1 MDQSQPESSRSTAL
15 DFDLNEIDSAFLDD
29 PYPTYKALREHEP
42 VHRNLDGTYFL
53 TRYAD
58 VSAIFKDKQMSS
70 DKTIDFKPKFGDS
83 PLYEHHTTS
92 LVFND
97 PTYHTR
103 VRTLLSA
110 AFSPRA
116 IAELKNRVEQVVD
129 DLLKTIE
136 EKPEFDA
143 VHEFATTVPTQIVG
157 DMLGIPMSER
167 YQLRGWSLKILG
179 ALDPILPT
187 EKFDAGNQAI
197 EEFTVLLKELIA
209 DRRKNP
215 DGRAEG
221 EVLAALI
228 FGEADG
234 ERLTEQELIHN
245 CIFLLNAGHET
256 TTSLIGN
263 GIHTLVNYPAELAK
277 LQQDPE
283 LIKPAIEEFL
293 RFQSPLQI
301 ANRRTTEDTKF
312 SGVTIPAGSFLHL
325 SVAGA
330 NRDPEE
336 FTDPD
341 SPDISRRKNRHLAFA
356 VGNHICLG
364 NTLARIE
371 AQTAIGRL
379 VRRYPDLRS
388 NGEARLVGLARFR
401 GFDYIPVA
409 V

>member
-1 MDQSQPESSRSTAL
+1 MGSSQAEVSKNSAL
-15 DFDLNEIDSAFLDD
+15 EFDLNEIDQAFLND
-29 PYPTYKALREHEP
+29 PYPTYRALRENDP
-42 VHRNLDGTYFL
+42 VHRNPDGTYFL

-58 VSAIFKDKQMSS
+58 VAAIFKDKRMSS
-70 DKTIDFKPKFGDS
+70 DKKIDFKPKFGDS

-129 DLLKTIE
+129 DLLKSIE

-167 YQLRGWSLKILG
+167 YHLRDWSLKILG

-187 EKFDAGNQAI
+187 EKFDAGNKAI

-209 DRRKNP
+209 DRKKNP
-215 DGRAEG
+215 DARGEG

-228 FGEADG
+228 FGEVDG
-234 ERLTEQELIHN
+234 ERLTEKELIHN

-256 TTSLIGN
+256 TTSLISN
-263 GIHTLVNYPAELAK
+263 GIHTLLNNPEELAK
-277 LQQDPE
+277 LQNDPE
-283 LIKPAIEEFL
+283 MIKPAIEEFL

-301 ANRRTTEDTKF
+301 ANRRTTEDSEF
-312 SGVTIPAGSFLHL
+312 SGVKIPAGTFLHL

-336 FTDPD
+336 FENPD
-341 SPDISRRKNRHLAFA
+341 QPDIGRQRNRHLAFA

-364 NTLARIE
+364 NTLSRIE

-379 VRRYPDLRS
+379 VRRYPNLRA

-401 GFDYIPVA
+401 GFDHIPVA